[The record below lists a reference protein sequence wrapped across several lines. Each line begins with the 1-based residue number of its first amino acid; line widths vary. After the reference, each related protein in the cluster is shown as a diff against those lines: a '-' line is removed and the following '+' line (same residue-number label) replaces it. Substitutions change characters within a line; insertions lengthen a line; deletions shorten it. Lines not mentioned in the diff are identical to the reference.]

1 MSRGVNGVGRGQDQ
15 DKFHFL
21 PRFAGIPSRKKR
33 SAGWVVG
40 DDLRQS
46 LILHKRQLKTK
57 EVNGFLNKVTEIVE
71 DLRYYLFMI
80 LGVIF

>member
-1 MSRGVNGVGRGQDQ
+1 MEWEEDRTKINFIFYPVLLEYHPA
-15 DKFHFL
+15 K
-21 PRFAGIPSRKKR
+21 
-33 SAGWVVG
+33 WVVG